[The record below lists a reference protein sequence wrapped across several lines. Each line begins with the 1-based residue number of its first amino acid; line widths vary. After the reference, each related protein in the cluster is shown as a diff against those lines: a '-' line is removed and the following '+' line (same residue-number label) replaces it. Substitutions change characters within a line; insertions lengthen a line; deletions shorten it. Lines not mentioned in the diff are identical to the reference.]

1 MSQMPDP
8 DRPPASERGA
18 PASAALAAAVA
29 AVKPRWYEALLA
41 WYLGWLG
48 RVFSGKL

>member
-8 DRPPASERGA
+8 DRPPAGERGA
-18 PASAALAAAVA
+18 PASAALAAAA

-48 RVFSGKL
+48 RVFSGRL

>member
-1 MSQMPDP
+1 MSQVPDP
-8 DRPPASERGA
+8 DRTCAREGGKPA
-18 PASAALAAAVA
+18 PAAAA
-29 AVKPRWYEALLA
+29 KPRWYEALLA